1 MRMLSI
7 ICRLLYWMMGM
18 VWMLAVVVPSEL
30 CGQNADQ
37 DYRFHPDAE
46 RQGIGRPSGYQE
58 FLLSEEIP
66 NYTGW
71 AVDLYNL
78 GLEPWK
84 RLGPEVLGAY
94 INLDGTG
101 GVVNAFAM
109 KILPRGETRPE
120 RHLFEEQL
128 MILTGE
134 GETHI
139 WRKNPAQ
146 KVVIPWKKGTVFSP
160 PLNTWHRHVNRGSE
174 PVLLVAVTDLPIKAD
189 LFRNME
195 FIFNVEFDFSER
207 YAGQPGYFDPEN
219 SQDYAPGQG
228 RHSLSIVNLVRNAW
242 SWRLFHAGQGV
253 GDVDRHYIM
262 SNNMIG
268 GHVEQFPVGTYE
280 RGHRHGP
287 GATIVLLSGVGRTL
301 MWPRPF
307 GKTPWKDGRSDQVI
321 ELNWKVGT
329 LLIPPTQ
336 WYHQHFNLGREP
348 ARFINLGEIP
358 GTNEMY
364 PMTSKQLAGGDNGII
379 LFREEDPYVREMFE
393 KELARR
399 GVDPLMPAR
408 EILNEMEQQ
417 GGEVGEVM
425 PESLQPGEQKP

>member
-1 MRMLSI
+1 MFSNI
-7 ICRLLYWMMGM
+7 DRLLYSMIVMG
-18 VWMLAVVVPSEL
+18 WTLAVAVPPEL
-30 CGQNADQ
+30 CGQDADQ
-37 DYRFHPDAE
+37 DYRFRADVE
-46 RQGIGRPSGYQE
+46 RQEIRGSSGYQK
-58 FLLSEEIP
+58 FLASEGIP

-71 AVDLYNL
+71 AVDLYE
-78 GLEPWK
+78 LELKPWK

-94 INLDGTG
+94 INLNGTG

-109 KILPRGETRPE
+109 SILPRGETWPE

-139 WRKNPAQ
+139 WRKDPTE
-146 KVVIPWKKGTVFSP
+146 KVVVPWKKGTVFSP
-160 PLNTWHRHVNRGSE
+160 PLNTWHRHVNKGSE

-195 FIFNVEFDFSER
+195 FIFNVNFDFSER
-207 YAGQPGYFDPEN
+207 YAGQPDYFDPEN
-219 SQDYAPGQG
+219 SQDYPPGPEE
-228 RHSLSIVNLVRNAW
+228 HSLSIVNLVRNAW

-253 GDVDRHYIM
+253 GDVDRHYIL

-268 GHVEQFPVGTYE
+268 GHIEQFPVGTYE

-301 MWPRPF
+301 MWPRPL
-307 GKTPWKDGRSDQVI
+307 GKTPWKDGRSDEVL
-321 ELNWKVGT
+321 EVNWKVGT

-364 PMTSKQLAGGDNGII
+364 PMTSKQLAGGDQGII
-379 LFREEDPYVREMFE
+379 LFRDEDLHVREMFE
-393 KELARR
+393 RELATR
-399 GVDPLMPAR
+399 GLDPLMPAM
-408 EILNEMEQQ
+408 EVLIEMERQ
-417 GGEVGEVM
+417 GGEVGQVI
-425 PESLQPGEQKP
+425 PASLQPEKQKP